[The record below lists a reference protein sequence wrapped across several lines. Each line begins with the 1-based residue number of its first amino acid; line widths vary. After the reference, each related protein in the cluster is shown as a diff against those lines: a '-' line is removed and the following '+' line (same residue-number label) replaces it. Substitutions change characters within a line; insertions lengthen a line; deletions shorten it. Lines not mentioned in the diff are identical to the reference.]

1 MSARRVLVTGASGFL
16 GAAVVERFS
25 RGNTVLAQGNRRVPP
40 GGARVDLRNSNAA
53 RAVLDEWQPDV
64 VVHAAAYREPDF
76 CEQNPGEAARLNRDA
91 VGVLSRHLRP
101 GALFVFIS
109 TDYVFSGE
117 NPPYI
122 ETDPPDAV
130 NVYGR
135 LKAEAETFVTERD
148 RHLVIRIPV
157 LVGADPDPAKPG
169 FLSQMLQDIRSGA
182 PKEIDNVLVR
192 HPVWIRDVAENLAW
206 LVNHNQDGIWHFST
220 QNGGTRHALTLR
232 VAKRFGLDASHLRP
246 STRIIP
252 RPAPRPLNSAL
263 DPARLLAAGA
273 PGFREMEAVCAA
285 LGVEAN

>member
-16 GAAVVERFS
+16 GGALVERFS
-25 RGNTVLAQGNRRVPP
+25 SDSKVLIQGNRRVPP
-40 GGARVDLRNSNAA
+40 GGARVDLRDPDAA
-53 RAVLDEWQPDV
+53 RAMLDELRPDV

-91 VGVLSRHLRP
+91 VEVLSRHLRP
-101 GALFVFIS
+101 DALFVFIS

-117 NPPYI
+117 NPPYV
-122 ETDPPDAV
+122 ESDPPDAV

-135 LKAEAETFVTERD
+135 LKSEAETFVRERD

-169 FLSQMLQDIRSGA
+169 FLTQMLQDVRAGE

-206 LVNHNQDGIWHFST
+206 LVNHNQRGTWHFST

-232 VAKRFGLDASHLRP
+232 VAKLFGLDASHLRP

-263 DPARLLAAGA
+263 DPAKLLAADG
-273 PGFREMEAVCAA
+273 PGFREMEAVFKA
-285 LGVEAN
+285 LGLEAN